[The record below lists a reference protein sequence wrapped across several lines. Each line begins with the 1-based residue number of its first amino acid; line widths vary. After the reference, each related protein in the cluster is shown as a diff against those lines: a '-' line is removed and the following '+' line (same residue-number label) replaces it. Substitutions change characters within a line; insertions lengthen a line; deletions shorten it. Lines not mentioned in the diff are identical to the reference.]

1 MPVEFLYFLLLVGA
15 FVVSAFVLK
24 LPASVSMLV
33 ASFITL
39 VVSGNGLN
47 VRHLIEGSFGFLDTI
62 LVIVTAM
69 IFMRFVQE
77 SGGLDALSFVIIRR
91 FKSLPIILLPM
102 LMLIA
107 MFPGM
112 ITGSSSASVLTAGA
126 IVAPVLITM
135 GVPLHKAGA
144 FIAMAGVLGMIAPPV
159 NIPAKI
165 IGSGID
171 MPFVGFTIPL
181 LLLTIPPAIIC
192 AWFFA
197 LKYVRKLSWEEL
209 APKLKTEGYQKH
221 GMTLFVPVG
230 VVVLFLILGQI
241 FPAIFGLGL
250 PVVFLLGAASG
261 IFVGNK
267 FNALKAAKQAV
278 NEALPVLGILAGVGM
293 FIQVMTLTGVRGFIV
308 VNALSVNPALLYG
321 TIAVSMPLFGIVS
334 AFGSASV
341 LGTPFSLALLGGD
354 HIIVVSALSMI
365 AGMGDFMPPTALS
378 AIFAAQ
384 VIGESRYSR
393 VLKKLVIPA
402 LIILLW
408 ALMFVIFSREV
419 RSIIS

>member
-135 GVPLHKAGA
+135 GVPLHPNKQT
-144 FIAMAGVLGMIAPPV
+144 
-159 NIPAKI
+159 K
-165 IGSGID
+165 
-171 MPFVGFTIPL
+171 
-181 LLLTIPPAIIC
+181 
-192 AWFFA
+192 
-197 LKYVRKLSWEEL
+197 
-209 APKLKTEGYQKH
+209 PKNTTK
-221 GMTLFVPVG
+221 
-230 VVVLFLILGQI
+230 
-241 FPAIFGLGL
+241 
-250 PVVFLLGAASG
+250 
-261 IFVGNK
+261 
-267 FNALKAAKQAV
+267 
-278 NEALPVLGILAGVGM
+278 
-293 FIQVMTLTGVRGFIV
+293 
-308 VNALSVNPALLYG
+308 
-321 TIAVSMPLFGIVS
+321 
-334 AFGSASV
+334 
-341 LGTPFSLALLGGD
+341 
-354 HIIVVSALSMI
+354 
-365 AGMGDFMPPTALS
+365 
-378 AIFAAQ
+378 
-384 VIGESRYSR
+384 
-393 VLKKLVIPA
+393 
-402 LIILLW
+402 
-408 ALMFVIFSREV
+408 
-419 RSIIS
+419 